1 MHEYNLCINFLE
13 MYMYNCVYNTYYI
26 IRPQLYGDI
35 YIYIYIYIIFFFFF
49 EGIETCMLVIN
60 FAPLCPKSNLGSNND
75 EYTISFNHACRRI

>member
-35 YIYIYIYIIFFFFF
+35 YIYIYF

-60 FAPLCPKSNLGSNND
+60 FGPLRPKSNLGSNND

>member
-1 MHEYNLCINFLE
+1 M
-13 MYMYNCVYNTYYI
+13 YNTYYI

-35 YIYIYIYIIFFFFF
+35 YIYIYIYF

-60 FAPLCPKSNLGSNND
+60 FGPLRPKSNLGSNND